1 MSRHTA
7 SRPDADVSALPV
19 FASVLCAVEPGVP
32 SFEAARQAAE
42 LAVDGDLA
50 LVEVQGDRR
59 SVVGSSYLDASRWIA
74 RRSGAEPV
82 VRRLQSS
89 DASSSL
95 VLFDGHYD
103 LIVVPWPDRRRDAGD
118 LVRMTFEHSPI
129 PVLVAR
135 SPGHGRAVTDRLLV
149 VTDGSRAGRIALSI
163 ARGLVRRHGSE
174 IVVVTA
180 GDDQCASDGVRCDAR
195 GQDSTLVVA
204 SGRCLAGTR
213 DLASVV
219 ARLPCSVLVIPE
231 RPGRG
236 GEHAAVPIGPLT
248 VSSARRDARRRPT
261 DVL

>member
-1 MSRHTA
+1 MSRHMA
-7 SRPDADVSALPV
+7 SRPESDVSALPV
-19 FASVLCAVEPGVP
+19 FASVLCAVEPGVR

-42 LAVDGDLA
+42 LAVDGALA

-59 SVVGSSYLDASRWIA
+59 SVVDSSYLDGSRWIA

-103 LIVVPWPDRRRDAGD
+103 LIVVPWPDLRRDGGD
-118 LVRMTFEHSPI
+118 LVRMAFEHSPI

-149 VTDGSRAGRIALSI
+149 VTDGSRAGHIALSI

-180 GDDQCASDGVRCDAR
+180 GDNQCASEGVRCDAR
-195 GQDSTLVVA
+195 GQDATLVVA

-213 DLASVV
+213 DFASVV

-236 GEHAAVPIGPLT
+236 ANTPPCR
-248 VSSARRDARRRPT
+248 SAR
-261 DVL
+261 